1 MVVYVLYIYF
11 QKMSDKGIK
20 ALQTADKNRISTLV
34 WKLIIAIEDAIE
46 RDIPFTEV
54 DGISKFAADSFKFF
68 LEHGVRYNNL
78 LFLNHNTIIF
88 IFFPTLMATC

>member
-1 MVVYVLYIYF
+1 
-11 QKMSDKGIK
+11 MSDKGIK

-34 WKLIIAIEDAIE
+34 WKLIIAIEDAIK

-54 DGISKFAADSFKFF
+54 DSISKLAAESFKFF

-78 LFLNHNTIIF
+78 LFLNYNTIIF